1 MSAIRPRVGRPS
13 ATTSE
18 QSRGRATV
26 DPTRAERYGRR
37 ALLAIVLL
45 AVLANA
51 AFAFTDRR
59 LRDDPLVTSAS
70 GTSDKLVL
78 AVAIDTERTIVAT
91 RDNVVSIVVD
101 GSAVARTPLP
111 KTVGAL
117 AASPDGSQIY
127 AGTSDGV
134 VTILDETLV
143 QTGQVTV
150 EGRVV
155 GLATTPQG
163 VYIAHG
169 IGTSGNR
176 YYVTRVSDPAAAPV
190 SSTQTGFAIS
200 TLTVSGQDALYGTGN
215 ARVGRIDP
223 SGRLLW
229 ETTLPSPITR
239 LHALPDGGVLAGG
252 DDGTLSRI
260 DAAGAILWSAAISE
274 YPLRG
279 LAFDQ
284 DDSIAFV
291 GDSDGALNA
300 VDAADGAVRV
310 ERTVADADVEAI
322 LPSGSEQF
330 LMVPRQGE
338 WQTLDAGALSAAE
351 LSNSLRI
358 AWAAT
363 NAALLVAGAGAA
375 VVAVDRWRIAARRQA
390 RLAWRARIA
399 YVLAIPA
406 IALIA
411 IFAYYPAGMAFY
423 YSLTNFSLREVTEFV
438 GLDNYRD
445 VLFDDQYFRT
455 GFGNMALIV
464 ATSIL
469 KTITVPLLVAELV
482 FWLRNGVHQ
491 YIFRT
496 LFVLPAVVPDLVF
509 TLMWRQVYEPNTGL
523 LNQLLA
529 SMGFAQFQRAWL
541 GDEDTA
547 LWAVIAVGFP
557 FVSAFAFLIFLGG
570 LLSVNGEYFDAAK
583 VDGASWWQRFMH
595 MDVPLLMPQF
605 RILLFF
611 AVTGTIQ
618 GFAGIFILTRGG
630 PGFSTYIPALQMYLR
645 ISEGDLGYAS
655 AIGVVL
661 FVLILALT
669 LIILRFRRND
679 AIETS

>member
-1 MSAIRPRVGRPS
+1 MSAIRPRFGRPS
-13 ATTSE
+13 ASTSE
-18 QSRGRATV
+18 RMRAPV
-26 DPTRAERYGRR
+26 RVEPTRTARHGRR
-37 ALLAIVLL
+37 ALLAIV
-45 AVLANA
+45 VLASIANI
-51 AFAFTDRR
+51 AFALADRR
-59 LRDDPLVTSAS
+59 LRDDPLVAS
-70 GTSDKLVL
+70 TAGTSDKLVL
-78 AVAIDTERTIVAT
+78 ASAIDTRRTLVAT

-101 GSAVARTPLP
+101 GSSVSQAPLP

-117 AASPDGSQIY
+117 AASADGTRIY
-127 AGTSDGV
+127 AGTSDGA
-134 VTILDETLV
+134 VTIFDDTLA
-143 QTGQVTV
+143 QIGQVTV

-155 GLATTPQG
+155 GLAVTADG
-163 VYIAHG
+163 LSIAHG

-176 YYVTRVSDPAAAPV
+176 YYVTRFADPTAPPLF
-190 SSTQTGFAIS
+190 STQTGFVIS
-200 TLTVSGQDALYGTGN
+200 TLTANEQDVFYGTGN
-215 ARVGRIDP
+215 ARVGRVDP
-223 SGRLLW
+223 TGQLLW

-239 LHALPDGGVLAGG
+239 LLAVPDGGAIAGG
-252 DDGTLSRI
+252 DDGTLSRL
-260 DAAGAILWSAAISE
+260 DAAGTILWSAGISE

-279 LAFDQ
+279 LAFDA
-284 DDSIAFV
+284 DGSIAFS
-291 GDSDGALNA
+291 GDSHGTLVA
-300 VDAADGAVRV
+300 VDADSGAVRV
-310 ERTVADADVEAI
+310 EQPVADADLEAI
-322 LPSGSEQF
+322 LPTGPERF
-330 LMVPRQGE
+330 LVVPRSGG
-338 WQTLDAGALSAAE
+338 WQALDAGALNAAE
-351 LSNSLRI
+351 LGNALRV

-363 NAALLVAGAGAA
+363 NGFLVLAAAGAT

-411 IFAYYPAGMAFY
+411 VFAYYPAGMAFY

-438 GLDNYRD
+438 GLDNYRE

-464 ATSIL
+464 TTSIL
-469 KTITVPLLVAELV
+469 KTVTIPLLVAELV

-529 SMGFAQFQRAWL
+529 SMGLSQFQRAWL

-547 LWAVIAVGFP
+547 IWAVIAVGFP

-570 LLSVNGEYFDAAK
+570 LLSINGEYFDAAK
-583 VDGASWWQRFMH
+583 VDGASWWQRFLH

-630 PGFSTYIPALQMYLR
+630 PGYSTYIPALQMYLR

-661 FVLILALT
+661 FVLILVLT
-669 LIILRFRRND
+669 IVILRFRRNE